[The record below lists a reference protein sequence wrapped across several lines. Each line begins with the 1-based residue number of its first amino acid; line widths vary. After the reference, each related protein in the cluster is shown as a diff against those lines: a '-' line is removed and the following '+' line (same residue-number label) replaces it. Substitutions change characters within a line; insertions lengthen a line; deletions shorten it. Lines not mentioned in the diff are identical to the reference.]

1 MSGFYSGKEGELLID
16 GTKVAK
22 VRSWSFTFNQAI
34 LETVS
39 LEDTDRTIIPG
50 IRSYTG
56 NASIYYYQDTA
67 GGGSGALSTLIN
79 GMIKTGSSAGDG
91 TNAESSKDL
100 TFKLKFKDGSTN
112 GRFIQFAAQPT
123 SMTMTNSVGEIMAA
137 NVNFEV
143 NGAPTGLAL

>member
-67 GGGSGALSTLIN
+67 GAGSGALSTLIN
-79 GMIKTGSSAGDG
+79 GMIKTGGSAGDG

-100 TFKLKFKDGSTN
+100 TFKLKFKDGSSE

-137 NVNFEV
+137 DVNFEV

>member
-1 MSGFYSGKEGELLID
+1 MAGYYSGKEGELLID

-56 NASIYYYQDTA
+56 NASIYYYQDSA
-67 GGGSGALSTLIN
+67 GSGSGSLSTLIN
-79 GMIKTGSSAGDG
+79 NVIKTGSSAGDG
-91 TNAESSKDL
+91 TNTESSTDF
-100 TFKLKFKDGSTN
+100 TFKLRIKDGSSG

-123 SMTMTNSVGEIMAA
+123 SLTMTNSVGEVMAA
-137 NVNFEV
+137 DLNFEV